1 MTTNTSLQKKLSKQ
15 RAFDYC
21 MYMMLTSYF
30 RKSVCRSK
38 YLEKK
43 LYLYYQEQ
51 KQNDQIAM
59 EEQCIRLIE
68 KEILP
73 KVPQKYQMCE
83 VDTHIRRSNG
93 CHGAELLVHTG
104 DYILR
109 VVTNYNRKRPEIF
122 MTQLIKQRYDAMEGK
137 SAF

>member
-1 MTTNTSLQKKLSKQ
+1 MTTNTTLQKKIDRQ

-30 RKSVCRSK
+30 QKSICRSK

-68 KEILP
+68 QEILP
-73 KVPQKYQMCE
+73 KVPQKYQMRE
-83 VDTHIRRSNG
+83 VDTHIRRRKNYP
-93 CHGAELLVHTG
+93 GAELLIHTG

-109 VVTNYNRKRPEIF
+109 VATNYDKKRPEIF
-122 MTQLIKQRYDAMEGK
+122 MTQLVKQT
-137 SAF
+137 